1 MTAKPKVVAAPK
13 PLIYYDVKV
22 TAMIPG
28 TLTYRILAES
38 PEQAAELI
46 KNKAPNS
53 VQYKLAGKRD
63 IKLQVYKAGCSII
76 EFIKN
81 LGR

>member
-1 MTAKPKVVAAPK
+1 MTDKKLKTPEPS

-22 TAMIPG
+22 SSMIPA

-38 PEQAAELI
+38 PEQAIELI
-46 KNKAPNS
+46 KSKTPNG

-63 IKLQVYKAGCSII
+63 IKLQVYKAGCSVI

-81 LGR
+81 LGH